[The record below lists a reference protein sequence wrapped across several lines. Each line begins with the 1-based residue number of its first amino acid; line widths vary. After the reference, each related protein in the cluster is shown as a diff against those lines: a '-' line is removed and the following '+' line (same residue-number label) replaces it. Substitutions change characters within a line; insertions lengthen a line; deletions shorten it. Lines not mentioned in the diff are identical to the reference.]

1 MPSLSGRVAG
11 EDGFDDVSFGEK
23 NSACYF
29 PGRGGGVFMDNGGAP
44 SGGEVIVHAGIPLFS
59 H

>member
-1 MPSLSGRVAG
+1 MSWLSGRVA
-11 EDGFDDVSFGEK
+11 EENGFDDVSFEEK

-44 SGGEVIVHAGIPLFS
+44 LGATSIVTGILLLS

>member
-1 MPSLSGRVAG
+1 MLSLSGRVA
-11 EDGFDDVSFGEK
+11 EENGFDDVSFREK

-29 PGRGGGVFMDNGGAP
+29 PRRGEGVFMDNDGAP
-44 SGGEVIVHAGIPLFS
+44 SGAASIITGIPLLS